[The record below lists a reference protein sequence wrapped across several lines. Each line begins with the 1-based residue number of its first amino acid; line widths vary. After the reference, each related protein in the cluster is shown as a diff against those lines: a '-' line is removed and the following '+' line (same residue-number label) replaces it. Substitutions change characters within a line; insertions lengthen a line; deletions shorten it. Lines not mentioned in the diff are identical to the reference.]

1 MLITVGL
8 SRLKPAVPTLEGA
21 TVGADVVKRGTML
34 RNGRGPGTLIPK
46 GILWNPAETSARVD
60 RIVMLPGTV
69 VNPETVN
76 LEMSNPDL
84 GFLSWTPESICLH
97 PFQR

>member
-1 MLITVGL
+1 
-8 SRLKPAVPTLEGA
+8 
-21 TVGADVVKRGTML
+21 
-34 RNGRGPGTLIPK
+34 
-46 GILWNPAETSARVD
+46 
-60 RIVMLPGTV
+60 MLPGTV